1 LRYWNKAIMKKIVF
15 ILFLFIEVLNINAQ
29 NKTIDSLE
37 VKLKVCKSD
46 KEKISTLNQL
56 SWEYYLISN
65 FDAAKSTAESAI
77 KLNRNINSELAS
89 SYHRLGDSYYGKS
102 NFDQALQFY
111 MKSLEISEKINN
123 NNGILASYTG
133 IGTVYISIRN
143 NLKSNE
149 YFNKAL
155 VLSDSLR
162 DKKGKANSLISL
174 GNIYYMNGDLLK
186 SKEYY
191 LNALQLEIENKNEV
205 NIALLYSNLGNIYF
219 GNDYKKTT
227 EYYQKSI
234 VIRERINDSR
244 GLTDSYYNLA
254 LAYIELKQYDKSLY
268 YLNKAKDL
276 SIKTGSKETLMN
288 CYNGYADLYE
298 CMGDIPHAYEYHQ
311 QYSKLKDTVFN
322 IQSTQNIN
330 KLNALYES
338 EKKNKT
344 IELLNKEKEKEHL
357 LSEAKEQ
364 KNKIILF
371 SSILVILTV
380 VSFSFWIYKKFKE
393 TSKQKQII
401 ELQKKEVEEQKHL
414 IEQHQKEIKDS
425 INYAKR
431 IQSSFMASESE
442 FKEKIKDYFI
452 LFNPKDVVSG
462 DFYWAGNT
470 EEHLYICVADSTGHG
485 IPGAFMSLLNISL
498 LNEALLSKGLKN
510 TNEILDFVRKILIL
524 GLKPDESGQGG
535 NDGMDCTLL
544 KLNIKTKQIQ
554 ISGANN
560 PLWIIRN
567 NELIEI
573 EVDKMPVGRSPKEN
587 IPFKSTTFQLQEND
601 LVIMFT
607 DGYAD
612 QFGGPK
618 GKKFKYKQLNEL
630 LINASDKP
638 LNEQSIRLQKT
649 FANWKGDLEQVDDV
663 CIIGI
668 KI

>member
-1 LRYWNKAIMKKIVF
+1 MNKLFF
-15 ILFLFIEVLNINAQ
+15 ILLLFIGALNNYAQ
-29 NKTIDSLE
+29 NKKIDSLQS
-37 VKLKVCKSD
+37 VIKNHKNNS
-46 KEKISTLNQL
+46 EKINSLNQL
-56 SWEYYLISN
+56 SWEFSLISE
-65 FDAAKSTAESAI
+65 FDSCIKYAEYAI
-77 KLNRNINSELAS
+77 KLNTNLNADLSS
-89 SYHRLGDSYYGKS
+89 SYHHIGDAYYAKG
-102 NFDQALQFY
+102 NFNKALQSHI
-111 MKSLEISEKINN
+111 KSLEISEKSKNN
-123 NNGILASYTG
+123 MGIIASYSSIGAVYMG
-133 IGTVYISIRN
+133 IGN
-143 NLKSNE
+143 NVKSNE
-149 YFNKAL
+149 YYNKAL
-155 VLSDSLR
+155 VLSDSIK
-162 DKKGKANSLISL
+162 DKKGKATSLIAL
-174 GNIYYMNGDLLK
+174 GNLYYLNNDLTK
-186 SKEYY
+186 SEEYY

-219 GNDYKKTT
+219 GTDYNKATN
-227 EYYQKSI
+227 YYQKSI
-234 VIRERINDSR
+234 IIRERINDSR
-244 GLTDSYYNLA
+244 GLTESYYNLA
-254 LAYIELKQYDKSLY
+254 LAFIDLKQYDKALY
-268 YLNKAKDL
+268 YLNKSKDL
-276 SIKTGSKETLMN
+276 SIKVGSMESLMN
-288 CYNGYADLYE
+288 CFHGYADLYE
-298 CMGDIPHAYEYHQ
+298 CMGDMTNAYKFYQ
-311 QYSKLKDTVFN
+311 KYAGLKDTVLN
-322 IQSTQNIN
+322 IESAKNIN

-364 KNKIILF
+364 KNRIILI
-371 SSILVILTV
+371 SSLFVIIVIL
-380 VSFSFWIYKKFKE
+380 SFSFWLYKKFKE

-401 ELQKKEVEEQKHL
+401 ELQKTEVENQKRL
-414 IEQHQKEIKDS
+414 IEEHQKEITDS

-498 LNEALLSKGLKN
+498 LNEALLSKGLSN

-567 NELIEI
+567 NNLIEI
-573 EVDKMPVGRSPKEN
+573 AVDKMPVGRSPKEN
-587 IPFKSTTFQLQEND
+587 IPFTSQLIQLQEND
-601 LVIMFT
+601 LIIMFT

-618 GKKFKYKQLNEL
+618 GKKFKYKQLNEI
-630 LINASDKP
+630 LINAFDKP

-649 FANWKGDLEQVDDV
+649 FDNWKGDLEQVDDV
-663 CIIGI
+663 CVIGI